1 MELDPN
7 GPFGLPP
14 LNALRVFEAAARL
27 GSFKAAAEAL
37 CVTPSAVS
45 HQVAN
50 LEAFLGHPLFTR
62 DGRGLRLTKGGEAYQ
77 RQVHEAMAR
86 LARATRS
93 LADIERAPT
102 LIIGA
107 APSIAGKWLL
117 PQLTDFM
124 SEHPDVS
131 LRVEAS
137 PDRAGLADVDVSI
150 LHGDVRGRVTGAV
163 PLIAERLSP
172 LCSPFLLRDNP
183 SLCGPEDLSGHV
195 LIQTR
200 NPIQWQSW
208 LLARGLDFPIRR
220 EVWLD
225 RSSMAIEAAAKGLG
239 IILESDFLAD
249 EEITSGALVRP
260 FETDPLTESHT
271 AYYLVLNAESEASH
285 SAHAFA
291 DWITH
296 RVPAP
301 FRPNV

>member
-1 MELDPN
+1 MDPN

-14 LNALRVFEAAARL
+14 LNALRVFEVAARL

-37 CVTPSAVS
+37 YVTPSAVS

-50 LEAFLGHPLFTR
+50 LETFLGLPLFRR
-62 DGRGLRLTKGGEAYQ
+62 DGRGLRLTNGGEAYQ
-77 RQVHEAMAR
+77 RQVHEALAR

-93 LADIERAPT
+93 FADVDRVPA
-102 LIIGA
+102 LIVGA

-117 PQLTDFM
+117 PQLADFM
-124 SEHPDVS
+124 AEHPDLS

-172 LCSPFLLRDNP
+172 LCSPKLLRDNP
-183 SLCGPEDLSGHV
+183 SLRRPEDLSGHV

-200 NPIQWQSW
+200 NPIQWQAW

-220 EVWLD
+220 EIWLD
-225 RSSMAIEAAAKGLG
+225 RSSMAIEAAAKGRG
-239 IILESDFLAD
+239 IILESDFLAA
-249 EEITSGALVRP
+249 EEIASGMLVRP
-260 FETDPLTESHT
+260 FEPDILTEAHT
-271 AYYLVLNAESEASH
+271 AYYLVLNADPDISRPAL
-285 SAHAFA
+285 AFA
-291 DWITH
+291 DWIKH
-296 RVPAP
+296 RVPSA
-301 FRPNV
+301 FRPTV